1 MSIKQTSRNT
11 KKKNVIYQCGDQREL
26 KAEEKEFGEIGTYKV
41 SDSKGVGWQA
51 VQKESVQTGKR
62 KDSRTKPAVIMYW
75 AETEMPSKDRE

>member
-41 SDSKGVGWQA
+41 SDSKGVG
-51 VQKESVQTGKR
+51 
-62 KDSRTKPAVIMYW
+62 
-75 AETEMPSKDRE
+75 